1 MNNFGF
7 RDLIVY
13 KKSRALVVNIYN
25 NVVKLLPK
33 YELFALSDQIRRAAV
48 SVPSNI
54 AEGMSRTSQK
64 EQLHFLEISYG
75 SLMEVLCQLELAVN
89 LSYISSDTFRL
100 IEDDIIEVA
109 KLLSGLRNSIVTKIS
124 PQTSIH

>member
-25 NVVKLLPK
+25 NVVKSMPK
-33 YELFALSDQIRRAAV
+33 YELFALSDQIRRASV

-54 AEGMSRTSQK
+54 AEGMSRTSPK
-64 EQLHFLEISYG
+64 EQVHFLEISYG
-75 SLMEVLCQLELAVN
+75 SLMEVLCQLELAAS
-89 LSYISSDTFRL
+89 LSYINSDTFTS
-100 IEDDIIEVA
+100 IEADIIEVA
-109 KLLSGLRNSIVTKIS
+109 KLLSGLRNSI
-124 PQTSIH
+124 TSKLNSKH

>member
-25 NVVKLLPK
+25 NVVKSMPK
-33 YELFALSDQIRRAAV
+33 YELFALSDQIRRASV

-54 AEGMSRTSQK
+54 AEGMSRTSPK
-64 EQLHFLEISYG
+64 EQVHFLEISYG
-75 SLMEVLCQLELAVN
+75 SLMEVLCQLELAAS
-89 LSYISSDTFRL
+89 LSYINSDTFTS
-100 IEDDIIEVA
+100 IEADIIEVG
-109 KLLSGLRNSIVTKIS
+109 KLLSGLRNSI
-124 PQTSIH
+124 TSKPNANL

>member
-25 NVVKLLPK
+25 NVVKSMPK
-33 YELFALSDQIRRAAV
+33 YELFALSDQIRRASV

-54 AEGMSRTSQK
+54 AEGMSRTSPK
-64 EQLHFLEISYG
+64 EQVHFLEISYG

-89 LSYISSDTFRL
+89 LSYISCDTFTS
-100 IEDDIIEVA
+100 IETDIIEVA
-109 KLLSGLRNSIVTKIS
+109 KLLSGLRNSI
-124 PQTSIH
+124 TSKLNSKH

>member
-25 NVVKLLPK
+25 NVVKSMPK
-33 YELFALSDQIRRAAV
+33 YELFALSDQIRRASV

-54 AEGMSRTSQK
+54 AEGMSRTSPK
-64 EQLHFLEISYG
+64 EQVHFLEISYG
-75 SLMEVLCQLELAVN
+75 SLMEVLCQLELAAN
-89 LSYISSDTFRL
+89 LSYINSDTFTS
-100 IEDDIIEVA
+100 IETDIIEVA
-109 KLLSGLRNSIVTKIS
+109 KLLSGLRNSI
-124 PQTSIH
+124 TSKLNSKN

>member
-25 NVVKLLPK
+25 NVVKSMPK
-33 YELFALSDQIRRAAV
+33 YELFALSDQIRRASV

-54 AEGMSRTSQK
+54 AEGMSRTLPK
-64 EQLHFLEISYG
+64 EQVHFLEISYG
-75 SLMEVLCQLELAVN
+75 SLMEVLCQLELAAS
-89 LSYISSDTFRL
+89 LSYINSDTFTS
-100 IEDDIIEVA
+100 IEADIIEVG
-109 KLLSGLRNSIVTKIS
+109 KLLSGLRNSI
-124 PQTSIH
+124 TSKLNSNL

>member
-25 NVVKLLPK
+25 NVVKSMPK
-33 YELFALSDQIRRAAV
+33 YELFALSDQIRRASV

-54 AEGMSRTSQK
+54 AEGMSRTSPK
-64 EQLHFLEISYG
+64 EQVHFLEISYG
-75 SLMEVLCQLELAVN
+75 SLMEVLCQLELAAN
-89 LSYISSDTFRL
+89 LSYINSDTFTS
-100 IEDDIIEVA
+100 IEADIIEVA
-109 KLLSGLRNSIVTKIS
+109 KLLSGLRNSI
-124 PQTSIH
+124 TSKLNYNH

>member
-25 NVVKLLPK
+25 NVVKSMPK
-33 YELFALSDQIRRAAV
+33 YELFALSDQIRRASV

-54 AEGMSRTSQK
+54 AEGMSRTSPK
-64 EQLHFLEISYG
+64 EQVHFLEISYG
-75 SLMEVLCQLELAVN
+75 SLMEVLCQLELAAN
-89 LSYISSDTFRL
+89 LSYINSDTFTS
-100 IEDDIIEVA
+100 IETDIIEVA
-109 KLLSGLRNSIVTKIS
+109 KLLSGLRNSI
-124 PQTSIH
+124 TSKLNSKH